1 MQRTAYVVR
10 ISDWSSDVCSSDLR
24 LRDIVEHLGLALLVA
39 HRRARALDPRR
50 GVHIAKAADEQGD
63 EGAVDIIDAGAHLGH
78 RLAVFGLFRDGHA
91 DAFNGF
97 FPCVEP
103 GVEPEPPDLTLRALP
118 SSRAPS
124 QWTPH
129 PGEAVVAHVF
139 FHAVRSGTRRN
150 PSAHSKLETTYV
162 EAQERKV

>member
-1 MQRTAYVVR
+1 MAEAGEGQGKGVAVACGVV
-10 ISDWSSDVCSSDLR
+10 
-24 LRDIVEHLGLALLVA
+24 
-39 HRRARALDPRR
+39 
-50 GVHIAKAADEQGD
+50 
-63 EGAVDIIDAGAHLGH
+63 GAHIGVLM
-78 RLAVFGLFRDGHA
+78 AVFGLFWVGDA
-91 DAFNGF
+91 DDFNGF
-97 FPCVEP
+97 FAGVGP
-103 GVEPEPPDLTLRALP
+103 GVGPVRPDLALRALP

-162 EAQERKV
+162 EAQERQV